1 MPTFATPAPITVK
14 LDLIAG
20 DVHLTAGDRADTVV
34 TVRPASDREVDV
46 RAAER
51 TRVEYADGTL
61 SVQTPK
67 RRGLLGR
74 ISGAAQEGRV
84 QVTVD
89 LPAGSGV
96 RGASALGRM
105 HGEGRLGECRFSTAA
120 GDIELEQTGPL
131 RLDTALGLVSIG
143 SAIGDV
149 EATTAHGHVRIGRIE
164 GSAEIKNLSGPVEI
178 GQITGDLKLTGVNG
192 SLSVDR
198 AYADVTA
205 KTANGSLRIGEVR
218 QGSVSLEATA
228 GSIEVGIREGTSA
241 YLDAHSLIGGVR
253 NALNDADAPAQS
265 DSTVKIVAR
274 THVGTI
280 EVRRSLLG
288 QDS

>member
-1 MPTFATPAPITVK
+1 MPTFDTPAPITVK

-20 DVHLTAGDRADTVV
+20 DVHLRAGDRADTVV
-34 TVRPASDREVDV
+34 TVRPASDRDVDV

-74 ISGAAQEGRV
+74 VSGPHQEGRV
-84 QVTVD
+84 QVAVD

-96 RGASALGRM
+96 RGGAALGRM

-149 EATTAHGHVRIGRIE
+149 DATTAHGRVRIGPRSVGYLLQQQALVFGGTTPTLTDGAVAAGRVRLGDPGRTGRHRDMLGTALAQADVMLADAIDRMKTSRE
-164 GSAEIKNLSGPVEI
+164 DCVLVAVGGGSAIICASGC
-178 GQITGDLKLTGVNG
+178 
-192 SLSVDR
+192 R
-198 AYADVTA
+198 
-205 KTANGSLRIGEVR
+205 
-218 QGSVSLEATA
+218 VS
-228 GSIEVGIREGTSA
+228 
-241 YLDAHSLIGGVR
+241 
-253 NALNDADAPAQS
+253 
-265 DSTVKIVAR
+265 
-274 THVGTI
+274 
-280 EVRRSLLG
+280 
-288 QDS
+288 